1 MQCIPRNML
10 CLDLCAAVQFA
21 SETHPFRN
29 HSPSLKVKRNSV
41 YLSVSMGLKKNL
53 FFHSDTLLSLHGVL
67 LYFLEST
74 ECSLHC
80 F

>member
-41 YLSVSMGLKKNL
+41 YLSVSMGLKKKSIFPL
-53 FFHSDTLLSLHGVL
+53 RHSIESPWCTFVFSGVN
-67 LYFLEST
+67 
-74 ECSLHC
+74 
-80 F
+80 